1 MPEILATYRLQLHGG
16 FTLTDAR
23 ALVPYLSRL
32 GVTHLHCSPLLR
44 SRRGSTHGYDVVD
57 PTMLDPELGTEA
69 DLAALHRTLA
79 EHGMGVV
86 LDIVPNH
93 MAASAE
99 NPAWEDVL
107 AHGPASRY
115 ARWFDI
121 EWRASEPDL
130 RSRVLLPVLG
140 EPRAHVLRQGEVILA
155 VEHGVPRVRYYEH
168 TFPLDPSTVP
178 AVLRP
183 ALAGCREA
191 LGAEHPRCTAVA
203 AAIGRLR
210 RLPRRSDRDPAAVE
224 ARRRG
229 AAEAL
234 AQLGE
239 AAADPA
245 IERALVA
252 AAEAF
257 GAGPR
262 GAHRLGRLLDAQ
274 VYRLVHWR
282 RGAREINYRRFF
294 DVDDLIALHMEDP
307 EVFAQTHALVLEW
320 RRRGWVDGFRIDH
333 PDGLLDP
340 RAYLE
345 RLASAAFGGEP
356 GAPPI
361 FVEKILSHGEHL
373 RPEWPVAGTTGYDF
387 LNLAESLFIP
397 AEGFA
402 ALEADYRRVI
412 RQPLTFPDLVRQG
425 KRQVLESA
433 LSAGVRRLAERLHR
447 LGHARGDAPVPTVTA
462 LARAITET
470 IVALPVYRTY
480 VAEHT
485 PVPEGEDRRL
495 LEGALAE
502 ARARGRA
509 AAPALDLLE
518 AALLASDAR
527 LRAPEYEG
535 TRLRLVQRFQQLS
548 GPAAA
553 KGVEDTAFYVY
564 APLLSRNEVGG
575 DPEAPLDRAID
586 EFHAGNAE
594 RAARW
599 PRSLLA
605 VTTHDTKRT
614 ADVRARLDQLAEVP
628 AEWVE
633 RLDRWR
639 RLNLPFKRTV
649 RGRRV
654 PDPATVHH
662 LFQAM
667 VGIWPLEPPTVG
679 ALEALRDRIDG
690 YMLKAAREAKR
701 RTSWTDPDP
710 EFEAALRGDIEAL
723 VSPARSPRLLDDLER
738 WATRIG
744 PIGYWTAAARTVLHL
759 ASPGIPDLYQG
770 DELWNLALVD
780 PDNRRPVDYARRVEL
795 LDEGEREWQAGG
807 ERRRRYLVEMA
818 REPGDGRL
826 KLHLIR
832 AALAAR
838 RARSAAFGS
847 TVYQPL
853 VARGPSA
860 GRVVT
865 FGRGAG
871 RERLIVAVP
880 RHIGAGVL
888 SAGATPTD
896 PALWRDTLVPL
907 PPEWPTRWTCAL
919 SGEAVTAE
927 IGGLAVASLFELLP
941 AALLLADDSLP

>member
-1 MPEILATYRLQLHGG
+1 MPEILATYRLQLHAG
-16 FTLTDAR
+16 FTLADAR

-32 GVTHLHCSPLLR
+32 GVSHLHCSPLLR

-57 PTMLDPELGTEA
+57 PTMLDPELGTES
-69 DLAALHRTLA
+69 DLAGLHQALA
-79 EHGMGVV
+79 EHGMGIV

-121 EWRASEPDL
+121 DWRASEPDL

-140 EPRAHVLRQGEVILA
+140 DPRTVVLRRGEIVLA
-155 VEHGVPRVRYYEH
+155 VEQGVPRVRYFEH
-168 TFPLDPSTVP
+168 TFPLDPSTMP
-178 AVLRP
+178 AILRP

-191 LGAEHPRCTAVA
+191 LGAAHPRCTSVAVA
-203 AAIGRLR
+203 IESLR
-210 RLPRRSDRDPAAVE
+210 RLPHRTVR
-224 ARRRG
+224 
-229 AAEAL
+229 
-234 AQLGE
+234 E
-239 AAADPA
+239 AAAIEERRRSSAAALARLGDAAEDPA
-245 IERALVA
+245 IGRAL
-252 AAEAF
+252 EAGATAF
-257 GAGPR
+257 AAGPR

-274 VYRLVHWR
+274 VYRLAHWR
-282 RGAREINYRRFF
+282 RAAREINYRRFF
-294 DVDDLIALHMEDP
+294 DVNDLVALHMQDP
-307 EVFAQTHALVLEW
+307 EVFAQTHALALEW
-320 RRRGWVDGFRIDH
+320 RARGWVDGFRIDH

-345 RLASAAFGGEP
+345 RLAAAAFPGES
-356 GAPPI
+356 APPI

-373 RPEWPVAGTTGYDF
+373 RPAWPVAGTTGYDF
-387 LNLAESLFIP
+387 LNLAESVFIP
-397 AEGFA
+397 ADGFA
-402 ALEADYRRVI
+402 KLEHDYRRVI

-425 KRQVLESA
+425 KRLVLESA

-447 LGHARGDAPVPTVTA
+447 LGAARPDAPLPPVSA

-480 VAEHT
+480 VDERT
-485 PVPEGEDRRL
+485 PVPTGEDRRL
-495 LEGALAE
+495 LEGALAA

-518 AALLASDAR
+518 AALLATDDR
-527 LRAPEYEG
+527 LRTPEHEG

-553 KGVEDTAFYVY
+553 KGVEDTAFYAY

-575 DPEAPLDRAID
+575 GPEPPLDRALA

-605 VTTHDTKRT
+605 ATTHDTKRT
-614 ADVRARLDQLAEVP
+614 ADVRARLDQLAELP
-628 AEWVE
+628 DEWAE

-639 RLNLPFKRTV
+639 RHNVAFKQTV

-662 LFQAM
+662 LLQAM
-667 VGIWPLEPPTVG
+667 VGIWPLEPPSVG
-679 ALEALRDRIDG
+679 TLDTLRERIDG
-690 YMLKAAREAKR
+690 YMLKASREAKR
-701 RTSWTDPDP
+701 RTSWTDPDS
-710 EFEAALRGDIEAL
+710 EFEAALRADIEAL
-723 VSPARSPRLLDDLER
+723 FSPARSPRFLDDLER
-738 WATRIG
+738 WAAAIG
-744 PIGYWTAAARTVLHL
+744 RAGYWTAAARTLLHL
-759 ASPGIPDLYQG
+759 TSPGIPDLYQG

-780 PDNRRPVDYARRVEL
+780 PDNRRPVDYVRRAEL
-795 LDEGEREWQAGG
+795 LDDIEREWAAGG
-807 ERRRRYLVEMA
+807 EARRRYLSGIAHAPE
-818 REPGDGRL
+818 DGRL

-838 RARSAAFGS
+838 RRHPRAFGS
-847 TVYQPL
+847 TEYQPL
-853 VARGPSA
+853 AAHGSAA
-860 GRVVT
+860 GRVVA
-865 FGRGAG
+865 FGRGEAG
-871 RERLIVAVP
+871 DRLIVAVP
-880 RHIGAGVL
+880 RLVGAEVVSSGKP
-888 SAGATPTD
+888 PTD
-896 PALWRDTLVPL
+896 PALWRDTVLPIPEDWPL
-907 PPEWPTRWTCAL
+907 RWTCAL
-919 SGEAVTAE
+919 TGESITAE
-927 IGGLAVASLFELLP
+927 PGGLRLATLFAVLP
-941 AALLLADDSLP
+941 AGLLLAGESPL